1 MRLTAPGGDTVSLQ
15 VCGYQFPQADD
26 PRQRYSWHIIAG
38 EATCPR
44 GRWRF
49 QYPALTCDESPRVSA
64 WLRAAAD
71 WFDDSTRGA
80 AVPTPKPLT
89 FLEPNLSFRVAG
101 GTLAGPVV
109 AVDLDIEFHPTPQGR
124 KAAGHPFTLTIA
136 ASPGALRQAATGW
149 DEELAAFPDGL
160 A

>member
-1 MRLTAPGGDTVSLQ
+1 MKSATHGRSVGDPS
-15 VCGYQFPQADD
+15 A
-26 PRQRYSWHIIAG
+26 
-38 EATCPR
+38 
-44 GRWRF
+44 
-49 QYPALTCDESPRVSA
+49 DESPRVSA

-124 KAAGHPFTLTIA
+124 KAAGDPFTLTIA
-136 ASPGALRQAATGW
+136 ASPGALRQAATDW
-149 DEELAAFPDGL
+149 DEELAAFPTAWRSRPAPLRADRVRQPGL
-160 A
+160 GDAFRADAALGSLGSWLQRVVPA